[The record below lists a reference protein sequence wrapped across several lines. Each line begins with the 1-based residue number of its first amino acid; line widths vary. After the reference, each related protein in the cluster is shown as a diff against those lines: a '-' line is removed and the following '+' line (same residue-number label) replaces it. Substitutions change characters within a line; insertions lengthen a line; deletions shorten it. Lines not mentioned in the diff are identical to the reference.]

1 VTVADASGQPVTLS
15 FTQSS
20 QTTVLYIFSP
30 TCKWCEA
37 NLRNIQALSEN
48 VQHDSHTHTIGLSI
62 SENGF
67 TNYAAHRYLNFPLY
81 DKIPKSFLA
90 KYRLGI
96 TPETLVL
103 VDGKIVK
110 DWKGVY
116 THDAQRQIEIYF
128 HVRLPGL

>member
-67 TNYAAHRYLNFPLY
+67 TNYAAHRYLNFPLN

-103 VDGKIVK
+103 VGGKIVN

-116 THDAQRQIEIYF
+116 TYDAQREIES
-128 HVRLPGL
+128 